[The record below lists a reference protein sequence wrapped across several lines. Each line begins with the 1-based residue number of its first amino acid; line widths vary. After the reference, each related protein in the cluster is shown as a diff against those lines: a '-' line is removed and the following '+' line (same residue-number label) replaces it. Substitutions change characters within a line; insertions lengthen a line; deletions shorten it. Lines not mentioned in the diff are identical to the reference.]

1 MENKK
6 ILPAIAQEL
15 LSQAA
20 TMNPGPWIAH
30 SKNVANAAKLI
41 AQNTANIDSNYAYS
55 LGLIHDIGRRYG
67 FSHLKHT
74 IDGYY
79 YLKGLGFNEE
89 SGICLSHSFPIK
101 IIDSYSGSND
111 CSENECLAI
120 QNYLNNSEYTDYDK
134 LIQLCDAL
142 ASKDGLVIIE
152 KRLIDVAIRNGINK
166 YSISKWKSFLD
177 LKTYFDVKCGKD
189 IYKILNITI

>member
-1 MENKK
+1 M
-6 ILPAIAQEL
+6 
-15 LSQAA
+15 
-20 TMNPGPWIAH
+20 
-30 SKNVANAAKLI
+30 
-41 AQNTANIDSNYAYS
+41 
-55 LGLIHDIGRRYG
+55 
-67 FSHLKHT
+67 
-74 IDGYY
+74 
-79 YLKGLGFNEE
+79 
-89 SGICLSHSFPIK
+89 SHSFPIK